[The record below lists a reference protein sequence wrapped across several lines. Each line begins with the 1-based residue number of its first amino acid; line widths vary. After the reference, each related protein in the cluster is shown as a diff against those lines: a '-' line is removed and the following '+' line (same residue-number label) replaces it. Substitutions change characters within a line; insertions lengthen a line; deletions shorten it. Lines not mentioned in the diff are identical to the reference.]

1 MDCLDFENQMID
13 LSTIMSKKDETLIIV
28 SMFHACTSSELSIL
42 IAISEEIKDRMN
54 VEEQNSVNSI
64 LDETMEYLE
73 SSSTLNQDL

>member
-1 MDCLDFENQMID
+1 MID
-13 LSTIMSKKDETLIIV
+13 FITFMSKKDETLIIVIV

-64 LDETMEYLE
+64 LAETMKYLE

>member
-1 MDCLDFENQMID
+1 MID

-73 SSSTLNQDL
+73 ASSTLNHDL